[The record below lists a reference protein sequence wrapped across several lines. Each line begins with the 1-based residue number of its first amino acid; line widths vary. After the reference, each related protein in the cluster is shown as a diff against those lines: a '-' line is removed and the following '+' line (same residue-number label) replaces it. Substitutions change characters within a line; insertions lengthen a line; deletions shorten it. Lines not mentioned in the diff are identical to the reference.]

1 MKYLKDSIDL
11 IKNIS
16 MESKNNK
23 IRLRNIILSHAD
35 EFSIIT
41 NAIQKIDQY
50 KSIIEPA
57 GKVAWNEVYNQ
68 IGIERVSIR
77 VSTSEKSNITIFE
90 FFFLDL
96 LQIIEKS
103 WNKFQVAMAICRNIP
118 LIDRGIKEYKEGK
131 DGK

>member
-41 NAIQKIDQY
+41 KAIQKIDQY

-68 IGIERVSIR
+68 IGIERVSI
-77 VSTSEKSNITIFE
+77 SEKSNITIFE

-118 LIDRGIKEYKEGK
+118 LIDRGIKEYKEGIK
-131 DGK
+131 